1 MNLHQLLAPEVEW
14 TKSDWFIQY
23 FTQVPVKKTSIDL
36 SYLKEINSKYYLN
49 FHRALVE
56 EIDASNSKINAD
68 GMAILSCFKQLK
80 CIKLVQCQSIDD
92 HSMENLATLDHLQT
106 LDLSKTT
113 KISAV
118 GLAYL
123 KNLTSL
129 RVLNL
134 SNTKVNNTAIESL
147 KNLSIEEL
155 NLSRTNVTE
164 EIITQLYSSNIRHS
178 LTRLLLSGN
187 KIGAKLDALTLLKE
201 FPHLTHINLV
211 GTSVNSSAMTKL
223 RDEFKK
229 IEGVTGVKMQGN
241 ILDITRVLQLSKQTS
256 SVKQLI
262 ESKDMLKFIEI
273 NQSVVDKKSR
283 VNNANTFTSQWT
295 NDKENMVNGTE
306 TRVSPVKQP
315 LESVMFVE
323 FKKTSPV
330 KSNTGAVVS
339 YGPSTVVPLSPAAQ
353 SPVTAPLSSPVG
365 SRYDNLVEVKRALF
379 TDTTAVSDPLF
390 DEEMRLDVVPVP
402 VTHAPPVSVTSPV
415 RREARDRPLTPI
427 KSSPRT
433 SPHAKSRPNVART
446 PPRLQSTPQHV
457 PLMSPNQSQDLYF
470 TPSESFSP
478 SMLSASSS
486 LYYSFTT
493 QSDDNDLIL
502 IESSTD
508 ASMPSPRR
516 SVKKKRTPV
525 RRMLSSPG
533 TKRSLSHMLEEQADT
548 PYAQNKK
555 RRPLAPLTAAQVNV
569 PLMRPEPVC
578 HVTAPPT
585 NHMSASTEHSSIG
598 GLVRKGPVLRPRT
611 NNVHWID
618 KVLHMV
624 HYK

>member
-14 TKSDWFIQY
+14 TKSDWYIQY
-23 FTQVPVKKTSIDL
+23 FTQVPVKKSSIDL

-56 EIDASNSKINAD
+56 EVDASNSKINAE
-68 GMAILSCFKQLK
+68 GMAILSCFRQLK
-80 CIKLVQCQSIDD
+80 SIKLVQCQSIDD

-123 KNLTSL
+123 KNLTSI

-134 SNTKVNNTAIESL
+134 SNTKLNNNAVDSL
-147 KNLSIEEL
+147 KDLSLEEL

-164 EIITQLYSSNIRHS
+164 EIIGLLHTSNMRHS
-178 LTRLLLSGN
+178 LTRLLLSGT
-187 KIGAKLDALTLLKE
+187 KIGAKLDVLMLLKE

-229 IEGVTGVKMQGN
+229 TQGVTGLKMQGN
-241 ILDITRVLQLSKQTS
+241 ILDITRVLQPSKQMST

-262 ESKDMLKFIEI
+262 ESKDVVKFIEV
-273 NQSVVDKKSR
+273 NQSLVDRKSR
-283 VNNANTFTSQWT
+283 LNNANTFTLQWN

-306 TRVSPVKQP
+306 PRVTSPVKQP
-315 LESVMFVE
+315 HESVAFIE
-323 FKKTSPV
+323 YKKTSPV
-330 KSNTGAVVS
+330 KSNTDSVVS
-339 YGPSTVVPLSPAAQ
+339 YGPSTILPLSPAAQ
-353 SPVTAPLSSPVG
+353 APVTAPLSSPTP
-365 SRYDNLVEVKRALF
+365 SRYDSLSEVKRALF
-379 TDTTAVSDPLF
+379 TDTDTAKVTDPLF
-390 DEEMRLDVVPVP
+390 DEDMRLDVVPEP
-402 VTHAPPVSVTSPV
+402 VNHLLVSVTSPV

-427 KSSPRT
+427 KSPPRASPNKPRQ
-433 SPHAKSRPNVART
+433 SVART
-446 PPRLQSTPQHV
+446 PPRIMQSTPQHA
-457 PLMSPNQSQDLYF
+457 PLLSPNQSQDLYV

-478 SMLSASSS
+478 SKLSAS

-493 QSDDNDLIL
+493 QTDDMDLIL
-502 IESSTD
+502 IESSKE
-508 ASMPSPRR
+508 ASPQR
-516 SVKKKRTPV
+516 SIKKKRTPV
-525 RRMLSSPG
+525 RRVLTSPG
-533 TKRSLSHMLEEQADT
+533 AKRSLSTMMEEQSDT
-548 PYAQNKK
+548 PYTQQKK
-555 RRPLAPLTAAQVNV
+555 RRALAPLTASQVNA
-569 PLMRPEPVC
+569 PLSRPEPGC
-578 HVTAPPT
+578 QAPVIST
-585 NHMSASTEHSSIG
+585 NQISLNGDQTPVSD
-598 GLVRKGPVLRPRT
+598 LWRKGPGLRPRPS
-611 NNVHWID
+611 NVHWID